1 MVIRDGGVMDK
12 KIRGIIIN
20 EYPFEDTSKIINIF
34 TSDGI
39 VGVLAKGAKR
49 IKSPFFGSTT
59 RFSYGEFDIN
69 YKDNGL
75 SILKDASIINNYSKI
90 KKDIVKIGYVTYI
103 TELSSKVYKHD
114 SNKRIYDLYKSS
126 MDKIDEGFNPRI
138 ITIILKLQLLD
149 YLGIRP
155 IIDRCVSCSSKNDI
169 VTISSYLGG
178 YVCKN
183 CLDNL
188 RNEKIVLTKTVKL
201 IRMFY
206 LVDIAK
212 ISKLDIS
219 DNVIRELEEFTEDYY
234 DRYSG
239 IYLKSKILL
248 DSVK

>member
-1 MVIRDGGVMDK
+1 MI
-12 KIRGIIIN
+12 
-20 EYPFEDTSKIINIF
+20 
-34 TSDGI
+34 
-39 VGVLAKGAKR
+39 GVLVVLQR
-49 IKSPFFGSTT
+49 M
-59 RFSYGEFDIN
+59 
-69 YKDNGL
+69 
-75 SILKDASIINNYSKI
+75 IL
-90 KKDIVKIGYVTYI
+90 
-103 TELSSKVYKHD
+103 
-114 SNKRIYDLYKSS
+114 
-126 MDKIDEGFNPRI
+126 
-138 ITIILKLQLLD
+138 
-149 YLGIRP
+149 
-155 IIDRCVSCSSKNDI
+155 
-169 VTISSYLGG
+169 

-183 CLDNL
+183 CLGNL

>member
-1 MVIRDGGVMDK
+1 
-12 KIRGIIIN
+12 
-20 EYPFEDTSKIINIF
+20 
-34 TSDGI
+34 
-39 VGVLAKGAKR
+39 
-49 IKSPFFGSTT
+49 
-59 RFSYGEFDIN
+59 
-69 YKDNGL
+69 
-75 SILKDASIINNYSKI
+75 
-90 KKDIVKIGYVTYI
+90 
-103 TELSSKVYKHD
+103 
-114 SNKRIYDLYKSS
+114 

-138 ITIILKLQLLD
+138 ITIILRLQLLD

-183 CLDNL
+183 CLGNL

-219 DNVIRELEEFTEDYY
+219 DNVIKELEEFTEDYY